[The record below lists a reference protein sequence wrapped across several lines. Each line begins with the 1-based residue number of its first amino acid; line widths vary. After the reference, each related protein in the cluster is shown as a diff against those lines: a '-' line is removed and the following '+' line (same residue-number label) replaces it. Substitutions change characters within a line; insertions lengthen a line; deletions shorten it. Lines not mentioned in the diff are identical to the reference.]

1 MNRWLYPRQDGE
13 VFKQL
18 FIRNR
23 SFLSVVKLY
32 KITMNLMGHWQVVA
46 ASVTGKS
53 HEKHNIP
60 CQDAQGYKRLSNN
73 QLIFAV
79 ADGAGS
85 AKLADLGA
93 NIAVKIALE
102 TLEKQI
108 NSVDINVV
116 WEDYLKLAL
125 NEALTA
131 IQNESVTQEIEV
143 RELATTLIIGIATP
157 ELVAVAQ
164 VGDGAIVVEDKTG
177 NILELTIPAS
187 GEYLN
192 ETVFLV
198 SSNAIETAQINLW
211 LGQPKYLA
219 AFSDGLQMLALKMP
233 EGKPHHPFFSPLFKF
248 VETITDETDA
258 QEQLMGFLRSPRLTQ
273 RTDDDLT
280 LILASF
286 NP

>member
-1 MNRWLYPRQDGE
+1 MNSIG
-13 VFKQL
+13 F
-18 FIRNR
+18 
-23 SFLSVVKLY
+23 
-32 KITMNLMGHWQVVA
+32 WQVIS

-53 HEKHNIP
+53 HEKQNIP
-60 CQDAQGYKRLSNN
+60 CQDAQGYKRLSDH

-85 AKLADLGA
+85 SKLSDLGA
-93 NIAVKIALE
+93 NLAVKMALI
-102 TLEKQI
+102 TLEEKITMGVQDAEI
-108 NSVDINVV
+108 LP
-116 WEDYLKLAL
+116 WQDYLKA
-125 NEALTA
+125 ALTA
-131 IQNESVTQEIEV
+131 AKTAIEAEAVTQETEI
-143 RELATTLIIGIATP
+143 RELATTLILGIATP

-177 NILELTIPAS
+177 NILELTIPTS

-192 ETVFLV
+192 ETVFLIAP
-198 SSNAIETAQINLW
+198 NAIETAQINLW
-211 LGQPKYLA
+211 KGQPKYLA

-248 VETITDETDA
+248 VESITDETDA
-258 QEQLMGFLRSPRLTQ
+258 KKQLMGFLRSPRVTE

-286 NP
+286 NS

>member
-1 MNRWLYPRQDGE
+1 MNKWLYRLQDGE

-18 FIRNR
+18 FIKNR

-32 KITMNLMGHWQVVA
+32 KITMDLIGHWQVVS

-53 HEKHNIP
+53 HEKQNMP

-108 NSVDINVV
+108 NSVDIDIV
-116 WEDYLKLAL
+116 WEDYLKEAL
-125 NEALTA
+125 NAALIA
-131 IQNESVTQEIEV
+131 IQTESVTQETEV

-164 VGDGAIVVEDKTG
+164 VGDGAMVVEDKTG
-177 NILELTIPAS
+177 NILELTIPTS

-192 ETVFLV
+192 ETVFLIAP
-198 SSNAIETAQINLW
+198 NAVETAQINLW

-258 QEQLMGFLRSPRLTQ
+258 QEQLIGFLRSPRVTE

>member
-1 MNRWLYPRQDGE
+1 MNQ
-13 VFKQL
+13 VC
-18 FIRNR
+18 N
-23 SFLSVVKLY
+23 
-32 KITMNLMGHWQVVA
+32 WQIIS
-46 ASVTGKS
+46 ASVTGTS
-53 HEKHNIP
+53 HEKQDLP
-60 CQDAQGYKRLSNN
+60 CQDAHGFKQLSPD
-73 QLIFAV
+73 LIILAV

-93 NIAVKIALE
+93 NIAVKIALA

-108 NSVDINVV
+108 DSVNNYTEAIP
-116 WEDYLKLAL
+116 WQEYLKEAL
-125 NEALTA
+125 NNAKVA
-131 IQNESVTQEIEV
+131 IESESVTQETEV

-164 VGDGAIVVEDKTG
+164 VGDGAIVVEDKNG
-177 NILELTIPAS
+177 NILELTIPTC

-192 ETVFLV
+192 ETVFLI
-198 SSNAIETAQINLW
+198 SPNAVENAQFNLW
-211 LGQPKYLA
+211 SGQPKYLA

-258 QEQLMGFLRSPRLTQ
+258 QEQLIGFLRSPRVTG

>member
-1 MNRWLYPRQDGE
+1 MNSIE
-13 VFKQL
+13 
-18 FIRNR
+18 
-23 SFLSVVKLY
+23 
-32 KITMNLMGHWQVVA
+32 HWQVVS

-53 HEKHNIP
+53 HEKQNLP
-60 CQDAQGYKRLSNN
+60 CQDAQGYKHLSDSC
-73 QLIFAV
+73 LIFAV

-93 NIAVKIALE
+93 NIAVKIALF

-108 NSVDINVV
+108 NSVDINVKNIV
-116 WEDYLKLAL
+116 WEDYLKEAL
-125 NEALTA
+125 NQALSA
-131 IQNESVTQEIEV
+131 IQTESVTQETEL
-143 RELATTLIIGIATP
+143 RELATTLILGIATP

-177 NILELTIPAS
+177 NIQELTIPAS

-192 ETVFLV
+192 ETIFLI
-198 SSNAIETAQINLW
+198 SPNALETAQINLW
-211 LGQPKYLA
+211 SGQPKYLA

-248 VETITDETDA
+248 VETITDEIDA
-258 QEQLMGFLRSPRLTQ
+258 QEQLIGFLRSPRVTE

>member
-1 MNRWLYPRQDGE
+1 M
-13 VFKQL
+13 
-18 FIRNR
+18 
-23 SFLSVVKLY
+23 
-32 KITMNLMGHWQVVA
+32 
-46 ASVTGKS
+46 
-53 HEKHNIP
+53 
-60 CQDAQGYKRLSNN
+60 
-73 QLIFAV
+73 
-79 ADGAGS
+79 
-85 AKLADLGA
+85 GA

-108 NSVDINVV
+108 NSVDIDVV
-116 WEDYLKLAL
+116 WENYLKLAL

-164 VGDGAIVVEDKTG
+164 IGDGAIVVEDKTG

-198 SSNAIETAQINLW
+198 SSNAVENAQFNLW

>member
-1 MNRWLYPRQDGE
+1 MNSID
-13 VFKQL
+13 
-18 FIRNR
+18 
-23 SFLSVVKLY
+23 
-32 KITMNLMGHWQVVA
+32 HWQVVS

-53 HEKHNIP
+53 HEKQNLP
-60 CQDAQGYKRLSNN
+60 CQDAQGYKHLSDSC
-73 QLIFAV
+73 LIFAV

-108 NSVDINVV
+108 NSVDIDLV

-125 NEALTA
+125 NQALTA
-131 IQNESVTQEIEV
+131 IQTESITQETEV
-143 RELATTLIIGIATP
+143 RELATTLILGIATP

-177 NILELTIPAS
+177 NIQELTIPAS

-192 ETVFLV
+192 ETIFLI
-198 SSNAIETAQINLW
+198 SPNALETAQINLW
-211 LGQPKYLA
+211 SGQAKYLA

-258 QEQLMGFLRSPRLTQ
+258 QEQLIGFLRSPRVTQ

>member
-1 MNRWLYPRQDGE
+1 MNSIGC
-13 VFKQL
+13 
-18 FIRNR
+18 
-23 SFLSVVKLY
+23 
-32 KITMNLMGHWQVVA
+32 WQVIS

-53 HEKHNIP
+53 HEKQNIP
-60 CQDAQGYKRLSNN
+60 CQDAQGYKRLSDH

-85 AKLADLGA
+85 SKLSDLGA
-93 NIAVKIALE
+93 NLAVKTALI
-102 TLEKQI
+102 TLEEQMIKGDQDAEI
-108 NSVDINVV
+108 
-116 WEDYLKLAL
+116 DYLKA
-125 NEALTA
+125 ALTA
-131 IQNESVTQEIEV
+131 AKTAIQAEAITQETEI

-177 NILELTIPAS
+177 NIQELTIPTS

-192 ETVFLV
+192 ETVFLIAP
-198 SSNAIETAQINLW
+198 NAVETAQINLW
-211 LGQPKYLA
+211 KGQPKYLA

-248 VETITDETDA
+248 VESITDEIDA
-258 QEQLMGFLRSPRLTQ
+258 QEQLIKFLRSPRVTE

-286 NP
+286 NS

>member
-1 MNRWLYPRQDGE
+1 

-18 FIRNR
+18 FIKNR
-23 SFLSVVKLY
+23 SFLSIVKLY
-32 KITMNLMGHWQVVA
+32 KITMNLIAHWQVVS

-53 HEKHNIP
+53 HEKQNIP

-93 NIAVKIALE
+93 NIAVKIALF

-108 NSVDINVV
+108 NSVDIDIKNIA
-116 WEDYLKLAL
+116 WEDYLKDAL
-125 NEALTA
+125 NAAKIAIEAESI
-131 IQNESVTQEIEV
+131 IQETEV

-164 VGDGAIVVEDKTG
+164 VGDGAMVVEDKTG
-177 NILELTIPAS
+177 NILELTIPTR

-192 ETVFLV
+192 ETVFLIAP
-198 SSNAIETAQINLW
+198 NAVENAQINLW